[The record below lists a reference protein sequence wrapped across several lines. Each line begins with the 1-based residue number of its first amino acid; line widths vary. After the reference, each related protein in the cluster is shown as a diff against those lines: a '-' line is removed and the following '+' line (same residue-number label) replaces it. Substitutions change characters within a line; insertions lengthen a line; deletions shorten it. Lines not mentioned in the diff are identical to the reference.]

1 MLETLLAHGLT
12 PESLLDGTPLLYW
25 AARNKPV
32 LVYFLLEKGC
42 SLYSAQNLEDVK
54 ILKAAI
60 RDAGIPD
67 RNVRWGVAL
76 RRLEERFRGE

>member
-1 MLETLLAHGLT
+1 MLETLLAHGL
-12 PESLLDGTPLLYW
+12 SLEFRLDGKPLLYW

-54 ILKAAI
+54 ILKAVI
-60 RDAGIPD
+60 RDTGIPD